1 MIDRQKL
8 RLAAILFFADGVDL
22 LFIVVQPKQHIVRYK
37 VRVKIIQSLTVNHKW
52 GFELKELFYQ
62 EALYLEAQQEAGVSH
77 SLVSPVPQLFLYDLA
92 EEITDE
98 LSFVYNSSSQSST
111 SCGIKCV

>member
-1 MIDRQKL
+1 M
-8 RLAAILFFADGVDL
+8 APSGV
-22 LFIVVQPKQHIVRYK
+22 
-37 VRVKIIQSLTVNHKW
+37 LTVNHKW

-98 LSFVYNSSSQSST
+98 LSFVYNKALAGWVKNTTAAFQASAPSR
-111 SCGIKCV
+111 